1 MILPG
6 CYNRATI
13 VRIEQKLYFR
23 PNLCYT
29 LPPMARLNLQQYE
42 AVHHTEGPLL
52 VLAGAG
58 SGKTQV
64 ITSRIVHLLKNKRI
78 PPEEILAV
86 TFTNKAAK
94 EMQERVTAAA
104 GKASQGMVI
113 STFHSLA
120 VRILRRD
127 IRRLGYKPSFS
138 IYTESDQ
145 SGVLRQAMRDLQLDP
160 KQYNPDSIRWRISLA
175 KNRLIGPDAY
185 PKDSSDPLEAATAA
199 VYPRYQRLLKAF
211 NAIDFDDIIMLAV
224 QLLETLPEVRE
235 YWQHRFRY
243 LMVDEYQDT
252 NACQYRLIDLL
263 AELHGNLC
271 VVGDD
276 DQSIYGWR
284 GAEVQNILS
293 FEQQRQGCLV
303 VKLEQN
309 YRSTGTIL
317 AAANAVIRNNR
328 TRSDKALWT
337 DSDEG
342 ETIGQIV
349 ADDEE
354 SEARLVVEQLQL
366 AQYQQRRPWRDF
378 AILYRSNTQSRTF
391 EEALRLEGIPY
402 ILVGG
407 QKFFERK
414 EVKDTLAYLAV
425 LANPQD
431 EASLVRIINFP
442 RRGIGDTT
450 MLRLN
455 QWSLEHNTNLFNA
468 LARVAEIEG
477 IAEGARKTVSAFHGL
492 LRQEL
497 AALQPNQLAAQAKE
511 LFKRLGINDE
521 LHRTLGDHHQARK
534 RIENIEQLVS
544 ALAAFEERY
553 PNAGLSDFLERI
565 ALTEDNRRETGDE
578 KQPQDAVTL
587 MSLHASKGLEFPH
600 VYLVGMEEGLLPH
613 HRSADEDPEVA
624 EERRLCYVGITR
636 ARERLTISRCL
647 TRRKY
652 GTKEE
657 RNPSR
662 FLAELPPELLAG
674 GRTEAG
680 EAPPA
685 DMGTDFFARML
696 AE

>member
-1 MILPG
+1 
-6 CYNRATI
+6 
-13 VRIEQKLYFR
+13 
-23 PNLCYT
+23 
-29 LPPMARLNLQQYE
+29 MARLNPQQYA

-64 ITSRIVHLLKNKRI
+64 ITSRIVHLLKSKRI

-127 IRRLGYKPSFS
+127 IRRLGYKPNFS

-160 KQYNPDSIRWRISLA
+160 KQFNPDSIRWRISLA
-175 KNRLIGPDAY
+175 KNRLIGPDVY
-185 PKDSSDPLEAATAA
+185 PKDSNDPLDSATAA

-224 QLLETLPEVRE
+224 QLLETLTEVRD

-252 NACQYRLIDLL
+252 NACQYRLIALL

-284 GAEVQNILS
+284 GAEIQNILS
-293 FEQQRQGCLV
+293 FEQQRQSCLV

-337 DSDEG
+337 ASDEG

-349 ADDEE
+349 AEDEE

-414 EVKDTLAYLAV
+414 EVRDTLAYLAV

-455 QWSLEHNTNLFNA
+455 QWSMEHNTSLFNA

-477 IAEGARKTVSAFHGL
+477 IAEGARKTVSAFYSML
-492 LRQEL
+492 QQEL
-497 AALQPNQLAAQAKE
+497 ADLRPSRLAAQAKA
-511 LFKRLGINDE
+511 LFKRIGINDE
-521 LHRTLGDHHQARK
+521 LYRTLGDHNQARK
-534 RIENIEQLVS
+534 RIENIEQLVN

-553 PNAGLSDFLERI
+553 PKAGLTDFLERI
-565 ALTEDNRRETGDE
+565 ALTEDSRREAGEDN
-578 KQPQDAVTL
+578 QPQDAVTL

-657 RNPSR
+657 RSPSR
-662 FLAELPPELLAG
+662 FLAELPAHLLEG
-674 GRTEAG
+674 DSTGSTTVV
-680 EAPPA
+680 PA
-685 DMGTDFFARML
+685 DLGTDFFARML
-696 AE
+696 SE

>member
-1 MILPG
+1 
-6 CYNRATI
+6 
-13 VRIEQKLYFR
+13 
-23 PNLCYT
+23 
-29 LPPMARLNLQQYE
+29 MAQLNPQQYE

-64 ITSRIVHLLKNKRI
+64 ITSRIVHLLKNKRVTA
-78 PPEEILAV
+78 EEILAV

-94 EMQERVTAAA
+94 EMQQRVAAAA

-113 STFHSLA
+113 STFHSLG

-145 SGVLRQAMRDLQLDP
+145 AGVLRQAMRDLELDP

-175 KNRLIGPDAY
+175 KNRLIGPDGY
-185 PKDSSDPLEAATAA
+185 PKTTNDPLDAATAA

-224 QLLETLPEVRE
+224 QMLETLPEVRDH
-235 YWQHRFRY
+235 WQQRFRY

-252 NACQYRLIDLL
+252 NACQFRLIALL
-263 AELHGNLC
+263 AERHGNLC

-293 FEQQRQGCLV
+293 FEHERSGCRV

-337 DSDEG
+337 ASGDG
-342 ETIGQIV
+342 EPIGLIV
-349 ADDEE
+349 AEDEE
-354 SEARLVVEQLQL
+354 NEARQVVEQLQL
-366 AQYQQRRPWRDF
+366 AQYQQRLPWRDF
-378 AILYRSNTQSRTF
+378 AILYRSNAQSRTF
-391 EEALRLEGIPY
+391 EEALRMEGIPY

-425 LANPQD
+425 LANPRD
-431 EASLVRIINFP
+431 EAALVRIINFP

-450 MLRLN
+450 LLRLN
-455 QWSLEHNTNLFNA
+455 QWSLERNATLFEA
-468 LARVAEIEG
+468 LGRINEIDG
-477 IAEGARKTVSAFHGL
+477 ISETARKAVNAFHGL

-497 AALQPNQLAAQAKE
+497 ASFKPNNMAAQAAA
-511 LFKRLGINDE
+511 LFKQIGINEE
-521 LHRTLGDHHQARK
+521 LHRTLGDHNQARK
-534 RIENIEQLVS
+534 RIENIEQLVN
-544 ALAAFEERY
+544 ALAAFEERN
-553 PNAGLSDFLERI
+553 PDAGLTDFLERI
-565 ALTEDNRRETGDE
+565 ALTEDNRRETGDDR
-578 KQPQDAVTL
+578 QPQDAVTL

-613 HRSADEDPEVA
+613 HRSVDEDPEVA

-652 GTKEE
+652 GAKEE
-657 RNPSR
+657 RTPSR
-662 FLAELPPELLAG
+662 FLSELPGQLVDGADKGTAP
-674 GRTEAG
+674 
-680 EAPPA
+680 PPA
-685 DMGTDFFARML
+685 DLGLDFFARML

>member
-1 MILPG
+1 
-6 CYNRATI
+6 
-13 VRIEQKLYFR
+13 
-23 PNLCYT
+23 
-29 LPPMARLNLQQYE
+29 MARLNPQQYE
-42 AVHHTEGPLL
+42 AVHHTKGPLL

-64 ITSRIVHLLKNKRI
+64 ITSRIVHLLKNRRV
-78 PPEEILAV
+78 PAEEILAV

-94 EMQERVTAAA
+94 EMQQRVAAAA
-104 GKASQGMVI
+104 GKSAQGMVI
-113 STFHSLA
+113 STFHSLG

-127 IRRLGYKPSFS
+127 IRRLGYKPTFS

-145 SGVLRQAMRDLQLDP
+145 AGVLRQAMRDLNLDP

-175 KNRLIGPDAY
+175 KNGLIGPDGY
-185 PKDSSDPLEAATAA
+185 AANANDGLDTVTAL
-199 VYPRYQRLLKAF
+199 VYPRYQRLLQAF

-224 QLLETLPEVRE
+224 QMLETLPEVRD
-235 YWQHRFRY
+235 YWQQRFRY

-252 NACQYRLIDLL
+252 NACQFRLIALL
-263 AELHGNLC
+263 AEQHGNLC

-293 FEQQRQGCLV
+293 FEHQRSGCRV
-303 VKLEQN
+303 IKLEQN
-309 YRSTGTIL
+309 YRSSGTIL

-337 DSDEG
+337 DSGEG
-342 ETIGQIV
+342 EPIGLIV
-349 ADDEE
+349 ADDED
-354 SEARLVVEQLQL
+354 SEARQVVEHLQL

-378 AILYRSNTQSRTF
+378 AILYRSNAQSRTF
-391 EEALRLEGIPY
+391 EEALRMEGVPY

-425 LANPQD
+425 LANPRD
-431 EASLVRIINFP
+431 EAALVRIINFP

-450 MLRLN
+450 LLRLN
-455 QWSLEHNTNLFNA
+455 QWSLEQGIPLFNA
-468 LARVAEIEG
+468 LGRVNEIDG
-477 IAEGARKTVSAFHGL
+477 IAEAARKAVNAFHGL
-492 LRQEL
+492 LHSEL
-497 AALQPNQLAAQAKE
+497 SGFRPVNMAAQAAA
-511 LFKRLGINDE
+511 LFKRLGISEE
-521 LHRTLGDHHQARK
+521 LHRTLGDHNQARK
-534 RIENIEQLVS
+534 RIENIEQLVN
-544 ALAAFEERY
+544 ALAAFEERT
-553 PNAGLSDFLERI
+553 PGAGLADFLERI

-578 KQPQDAVTL
+578 QHPQDAVTL

-600 VYLVGMEEGLLPH
+600 VYLVGVEEGLLPH
-613 HRSADEDPEVA
+613 HRSVEEGPDVA

-636 ARERLTISRCL
+636 AREQLTLSYCL

-657 RNPSR
+657 RSPSR
-662 FLAELPPELLAG
+662 FLDELPQHLLAG
-674 GRTEAG
+674 NLPT
-680 EAPPA
+680 APSAAPA
-685 DMGTDFFARML
+685 DLGMDFFARML
-696 AE
+696 AEEG

>member
-1 MILPG
+1 M
-6 CYNRATI
+6 
-13 VRIEQKLYFR
+13 
-23 PNLCYT
+23 
-29 LPPMARLNLQQYE
+29 
-42 AVHHTEGPLL
+42 
-52 VLAGAG
+52 LAGAG

-145 SGVLRQAMRDLQLDP
+145 SGVLRQAMRDLELDP
-160 KQYNPDSIRWRISLA
+160 KQHNPDSIRWRISLA
-175 KNRLIGPDAY
+175 KNRLISPEAY
-185 PKDSSDPLEAATAA
+185 PKDSTDPLDSATAV

-224 QLLETLPEVRE
+224 QLLETLPEVRD
-235 YWQHRFRY
+235 YWQRRFRY

-252 NACQYRLIDLL
+252 NTCQYRLIELL

-337 DSDEG
+337 ASDEG

-354 SEARLVVEQLQL
+354 SEAHLVVEQLQL
-366 AQYQQRRPWRDF
+366 AQYQQRRP
-378 AILYRSNTQSRTF
+378 
-391 EEALRLEGIPY
+391 G
-402 ILVGG
+402 V
-407 QKFFERK
+407 
-414 EVKDTLAYLAV
+414 TL
-425 LANPQD
+425 PF
-431 EASLVRIINFP
+431 S
-442 RRGIGDTT
+442 T
-450 MLRLN
+450 
-455 QWSLEHNTNLFNA
+455 
-468 LARVAEIEG
+468 
-477 IAEGARKTVSAFHGL
+477 
-492 LRQEL
+492 
-497 AALQPNQLAAQAKE
+497 
-511 LFKRLGINDE
+511 
-521 LHRTLGDHHQARK
+521 
-534 RIENIEQLVS
+534 
-544 ALAAFEERY
+544 
-553 PNAGLSDFLERI
+553 
-565 ALTEDNRRETGDE
+565 
-578 KQPQDAVTL
+578 AVT
-587 MSLHASKGLEFPH
+587 
-600 VYLVGMEEGLLPH
+600 
-613 HRSADEDPEVA
+613 
-624 EERRLCYVGITR
+624 RRAAPLKRHYGWR
-636 ARERLTISRCL
+636 GYRISW
-647 TRRKY
+647 
-652 GTKEE
+652 
-657 RNPSR
+657 
-662 FLAELPPELLAG
+662 
-674 GRTEAG
+674 
-680 EAPPA
+680 
-685 DMGTDFFARML
+685 
-696 AE
+696 

>member
-1 MILPG
+1 
-6 CYNRATI
+6 
-13 VRIEQKLYFR
+13 
-23 PNLCYT
+23 
-29 LPPMARLNLQQYE
+29 
-42 AVHHTEGPLL
+42 

-145 SGVLRQAMRDLQLDP
+145 SGVLRQAMRDLELDP
-160 KQYNPDSIRWRISLA
+160 KQHNPDSIRWRISLA
-175 KNRLIGPDAY
+175 KNRLISPEAY
-185 PKDSSDPLEAATAA
+185 PKDSTDPLDSATAV

-224 QLLETLPEVRE
+224 QLLETLPEVRD
-235 YWQHRFRY
+235 YWQRRFRY

-252 NACQYRLIDLL
+252 NTCQYRLIELL

-337 DSDEG
+337 ASDEG

-354 SEARLVVEQLQL
+354 SEAHLVVEQLQL

-391 EEALRLEGIPY
+391 EEALRMEGIPY

-455 QWSLEHNTNLFNA
+455 QWSLEHNTILFNA

-477 IAEGARKTVSAFHGL
+477 IAEGARKTVSAFHSL

-497 AALQPNQLAAQAKE
+497 ANLKPNQLAAQAKA
-511 LFKRLGINDE
+511 LFKRLGIDDE
-521 LHRTLGDHHQARK
+521 LHRTLGDHNQARK

-553 PNAGLSDFLERI
+553 PEAGIADFLERI
-565 ALTEDNRRETGDE
+565 ALTEDNRRETGED

-657 RNPSR
+657 RSPSR
-662 FLAELPPELLAG
+662 FLAELPPQLLAG
-674 GRTEAG
+674 GRSEV
-680 EAPPA
+680 EDAPPA
-685 DMGTDFFARML
+685 DMGMDFFARML
-696 AE
+696 TE

>member
-1 MILPG
+1 
-6 CYNRATI
+6 
-13 VRIEQKLYFR
+13 
-23 PNLCYT
+23 
-29 LPPMARLNLQQYE
+29 MARLNPQQYE

-64 ITSRIVHLLKNKRI
+64 ITSRIVHLLKNKHI
-78 PPEEILAV
+78 PAEEILAV

-94 EMQERVTAAA
+94 EMQQRVTAAA
-104 GKASQGMVI
+104 GKAAQGMVI
-113 STFHSLA
+113 STFHSLG

-127 IRRLGYKPSFS
+127 IRRLGFKPTFS

-145 SGVLRQAMRDLQLDP
+145 SGVLRQAMRDINLDP

-175 KNRLIGPDAY
+175 KNGLIGPESY
-185 PKDSSDPLEAATAA
+185 PQNNKDLLDAATAA

-224 QLLETLPEVRE
+224 QMLETLPEVRD
-235 YWQHRFRY
+235 YWQQRFRY

-252 NACQYRLIDLL
+252 NACQFRLIALL
-263 AELHGNLC
+263 AERHGNLC

-293 FEQQRQGCLV
+293 FEQQRSGCRV
-303 VKLEQN
+303 IKLEQN

-317 AAANAVIRNNR
+317 SAANAVIRNNR

-337 DSDEG
+337 DSGEG
-342 ETIGQIV
+342 EPITTIV
-349 ADDEE
+349 AEDEE
-354 SEARLVVEQLQL
+354 NEARQVVEQLQL

-378 AILYRSNTQSRTF
+378 AILYRSNAQSRTF
-391 EEALRLEGIPY
+391 EEALRMEGIPY

-425 LANPQD
+425 LANPRD
-431 EASLVRIINFP
+431 EAALVRIINFP

-455 QWSLEHNTNLFNA
+455 QWSLEHNTTLFDA
-468 LARVAEIEG
+468 LSRAAEIEG
-477 IAEGARKTVSAFHGL
+477 LAEGARKSVGAFCSL

-497 AALQPNQLAAQAKE
+497 ANWQPTQLAAQANA
-511 LFKRLGINDE
+511 LFKRLGINEE
-521 LHRTLGDHHQARK
+521 LHRTLGDHNQARK
-534 RIENIEQLVS
+534 RIENIEQLVN
-544 ALAAFEERY
+544 ALAAFEERN
-553 PNAGLSDFLERI
+553 PSAGLTDFLERI
-565 ALTEDNRRETGDE
+565 ALTEDNRRETGDD
-578 KQPQDAVTL
+578 QPQDAVTL

-613 HRSADEDPEVA
+613 HRSAEEDPEVA

-652 GTKEE
+652 GSKEE
-657 RNPSR
+657 RCPSR
-662 FLAELPPELLAG
+662 FLAELPQHLLADN
-674 GRTEAG
+674 TTA
-680 EAPPA
+680 AAAASAPA
-685 DMGTDFFARML
+685 DLGMDFFARML
-696 AE
+696 AEES

>member
-1 MILPG
+1 
-6 CYNRATI
+6 
-13 VRIEQKLYFR
+13 
-23 PNLCYT
+23 
-29 LPPMARLNLQQYE
+29 
-42 AVHHTEGPLL
+42 

-145 SGVLRQAMRDLQLDP
+145 SGVLRQAMRDLELDP
-160 KQYNPDSIRWRISLA
+160 KQHNPDSIRWRISLA
-175 KNRLIGPDAY
+175 KNRLISPEAY
-185 PKDSSDPLEAATAA
+185 PKDSTDPLDSATAV

-224 QLLETLPEVRE
+224 QLLETLPEVRD
-235 YWQHRFRY
+235 YWQRRFRY

-252 NACQYRLIDLL
+252 NTCQYRLIELL

-337 DSDEG
+337 ASDEG

-354 SEARLVVEQLQL
+354 SEAHLVVEQLQL

-391 EEALRLEGIPY
+391 EEALRMEGIPY

-455 QWSLEHNTNLFNA
+455 QWSLEHNTSLFNA

-477 IAEGARKTVSAFHGL
+477 IAEGARKTVSAFHSL

-497 AALQPNQLAAQAKE
+497 ANLKPNQLAAQAKA
-511 LFKRLGINDE
+511 LFKRLGIDDE
-521 LHRTLGDHHQARK
+521 LHRTLGDHNQARK

-553 PNAGLSDFLERI
+553 PEAGIADFLERI
-565 ALTEDNRRETGDE
+565 ALTEDNRRETGED

-657 RNPSR
+657 RSPSR
-662 FLAELPPELLAG
+662 FLAELPPQLLAG
-674 GRTEAG
+674 GRSEV
-680 EAPPA
+680 EDAPPA
-685 DMGTDFFARML
+685 DMGMDFFARML
-696 AE
+696 TE